1 MTPCRICRTDM
12 TLATPPRER
21 GFTAG
26 LYRKPRDSYPA
37 NYKAD
42 QIIEFL
48 EGWKEGASEGRLRR
62 EEARRISEIG
72 YQPGKVAVKGRN
84 GKVQM
89 MTHEQYNR
97 HV

>member
-1 MTPCRICRTDM
+1 MTI
-12 TLATPPRER
+12 ATPPRER

-26 LYRKPRDSYPA
+26 LYGKKRNTYPA
-37 NYKAD
+37 NYTAD
-42 QIIEFL
+42 EIRIWL
-48 EGWKEGASEGRLRR
+48 EAWGEGND
-62 EEARRISEIG
+62 EARIRRQEAKRVSDVG

-97 HV
+97 HIKRVGHGA

>member
-1 MTPCRICRTDM
+1 M

-26 LYRKPRDSYPA
+26 LYGKKRDTYPSDYTHEQVRVWLTGW
-37 NYKAD
+37 N
-42 QIIEFL
+42 
-48 EGWKEGASEGRLRR
+48 EGNDEARLRR
-62 EEARRISEIG
+62 QEAKRVSDVG
-72 YQPGKVAVKGRN
+72 YQHGKVAVKGRN

-97 HV
+97 HMKRMGHGT